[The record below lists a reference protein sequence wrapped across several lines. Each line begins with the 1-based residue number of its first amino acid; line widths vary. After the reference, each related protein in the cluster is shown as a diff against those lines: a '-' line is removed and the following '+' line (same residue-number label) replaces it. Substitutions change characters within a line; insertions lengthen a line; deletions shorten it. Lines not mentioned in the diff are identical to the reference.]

1 MTDVRP
7 DPVWEPAPPAG
18 WPYAATPY
26 APAPGGYPPGP
37 PTAPPRPPGPGPAQ
51 RSTAVVALV
60 ASLIGGLIGAGAT
73 VVAVRNTDVGR
84 SVLDPD
90 AKLGESTLPAEQT
103 DGDSPVT
110 AVATRLLPSVV
121 SINVSG
127 AEGRGT
133 GSGVV
138 IRSDGYII
146 TNNHVV
152 EGATTI
158 EVVPASGEPVD
169 ADLVGRDPDTDIAV
183 VKARVRGLLPATLGR
198 SSTLHVGDP
207 VVAVGSPLG
216 LTGTVTSGIVS
227 ALNRRG
233 ITNGTVF
240 TNFIQTDAAI
250 NPGNSG
256 GALAD
261 IHGTVVGIN
270 SAIATTGSGGSIGL
284 GFAIP
289 IDEARSVA
297 EEIIR
302 TGRATH
308 PYIGVSARTID
319 NETARQFKLP
329 VGAQIMQLVSGGP
342 AERGGLKVSDVIVGL
357 GGAKVTSVDDL
368 VVATRQHK
376 IGETVTVAYI
386 RAGARGEARVVLA
399 EKPPS

>member
-7 DPVWEPAPPAG
+7 DPWQPAAPPA

-26 APAPGGYPPGP
+26 GQGPGGYPPGP
-37 PTAPPRPPGPGPAQ
+37 PSAPPAPPRAPGPVQ
-51 RSTAVVALV
+51 RSTTVVALV

-73 VVAVRNTDVGR
+73 VVAVRNTDVG

-90 AKLGESTLPAEQT
+90 AKLGDATLPTQNTELT
-103 DGDSPVT
+103 P
-110 AVATRLLPSVV
+110 VATVAAKLLPSVV

-152 EGATTI
+152 AGASTI
-158 EVVPASGEPVD
+158 EIVPASGEPVA

-183 VKARVRGLLPATLGR
+183 IKARQRGLLPATLGR
-198 SSTLHVGDP
+198 SSTLTVGDT

-308 PYIGVSARTID
+308 PYIGVSARNID
-319 NETARQFKLP
+319 TETSRQFRLP
-329 VGAQIMQLVSGGP
+329 VGAQIMQLVPGGP
-342 AERGGLKVSDVIVGL
+342 AERGGLKVSDVIVAL

-376 IGETVTVAYI
+376 IGETVTVTYI
-386 RAGARGEARVVLA
+386 RSGARGEAKVVLA